1 MHSLVRIIQKAR
13 YFSLGCVSCSARAEI
28 SRRRAL
34 RRSRG
39 DTEQKRVRRLR
50 AFPPL
55 TSPKRTEQ
63 MLMQESVL
71 DGIDNSLWTSV
82 GDG

>member
-1 MHSLVRIIQKAR
+1 MRLVLRSRREDLETAR
-13 YFSLGCVSCSARAEI
+13 TSPVARRHWTKARAEAQ
-28 SRRRAL
+28 SV
-34 RRSRG
+34 S
-39 DTEQKRVRRLR
+39 
-50 AFPPL
+50 PL